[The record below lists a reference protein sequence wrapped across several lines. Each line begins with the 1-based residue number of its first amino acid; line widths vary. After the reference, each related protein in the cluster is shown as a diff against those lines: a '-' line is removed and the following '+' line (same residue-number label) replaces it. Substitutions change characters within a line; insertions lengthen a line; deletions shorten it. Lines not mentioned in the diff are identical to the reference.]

1 MMKKDLRIKVIQMAS
16 QEEIFRAM
24 SYAALKARAARL
36 GPGEIIRIG
45 HFEMVVAE
53 DEMGEGC
60 VVQVIETR
68 QNMEDLVLA
77 KAKELGIAP
86 DSWDDHERREWM
98 ASFWIDL
105 ARVLS
110 KWQNIEM
117 RPGPGENLTFEKAVY
132 MQKGLEI

>member
-1 MMKKDLRIKVIQMAS
+1 MKKDLRIKVIQMAS

-36 GPGEIIRIG
+36 GPGEIIKIG

-53 DEMGEGC
+53 DEVGEGC
-60 VVQVIETR
+60 VVQIIETR
-68 QNMEDLVLA
+68 QNMEDLILA

-117 RPGPGENLTFEKAVY
+117 RPGPGENLTFEKPVY
-132 MQKGLEI
+132 TQKGLEI